1 MTDDV
6 MKDLVTKH
14 DATITQL
21 VSSVEHLVRSQT
33 TTNERLEEISKFL
46 AKQVVFS
53 SKLET
58 MDKDISDSFSRRDQ
72 SKLDSDKRIHRRI
85 DEIETTQKSDNG
97 CNSVR
102 LLTKDI
108 ESLTKDVTRLIA
120 HDADRSKSL
129 EELDKKVDKYPSNK
143 VIITISTVVIGYM
156 IIFGTYVVQSLNK
169 FDTTTAKLSV
179 MLDRDMADISKLM
192 EVRK

>member
-120 HDADRSKSL
+120 HDAERSTSL

>member
-120 HDADRSKSL
+120 HDAERSTSL

-143 VIITISTVVIGYM
+143 VIITISIVVIGYM
-156 IIFGTYVVQSLNK
+156 IIFGTYVVQSLIK

-179 MLDRDMADISKLM
+179 MLDRDMADI
-192 EVRK
+192 